1 MPPPR
6 GTGSGGWSAASGP
19 PRPISIGNGLDNDH
33 QPSPQE
39 PRPHRGHQPDR
50 SLGRDRH
57 GPAARDVGILAPI
70 IPVDNISAHQHDYSS
85 VKQAVIGARLALA
98 LFTSKYSAKEV
109 ATPLPYPLPPDSRPR
124 TPGAAPSAPCSR
136 SRRGPSPR
144 NPPRRSRPRSPRRA
158 AR

>member
-33 QPSPQE
+33 QPSPQP

-57 GPAARDVGILAPI
+57 GPAAQDVGILAPI
-70 IPVDNISAHQHDYSS
+70 IPVDNISAQQHACSS
-85 VKQAVIGARLALA
+85 VKPAGIGARLAWA

-109 ATPLPYPLPPDSRPR
+109 ATP
-124 TPGAAPSAPCSR
+124 
-136 SRRGPSPR
+136 PSPTL
-144 NPPRRSRPRSPRRA
+144 SPLTPDL
-158 AR
+158 